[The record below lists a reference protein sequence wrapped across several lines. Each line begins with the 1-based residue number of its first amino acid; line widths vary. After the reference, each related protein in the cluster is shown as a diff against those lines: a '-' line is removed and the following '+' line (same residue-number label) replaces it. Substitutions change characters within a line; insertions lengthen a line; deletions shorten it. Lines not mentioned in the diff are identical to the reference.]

1 MRATATGTLRAP
13 EGSECST
20 AGMVSWQ
27 GPAMPW
33 VRATLRGKAV
43 MARALPS
50 GLLDA
55 QDGRVEIRYNPR
67 DGRMYR
73 AMAGNLA
80 VVDPTLLD
88 DSYCGPA
95 APVGKPK
102 PEGERETGRSAR
114 DPAAAKAARKT
125 RSAAEVPARAPE
137 GVSEAWTDGACSGN
151 PGPAGLGVV
160 LFHAGQRTE
169 LSEYLGTATNNIAE
183 LTAILRALEMVE
195 PEHPLIIR
203 TDSQYSIG
211 VLQKGWKAKANTE
224 LVGKVKKA
232 LADRPST
239 KLAYTPGHAGVSL
252 NERADQLAT
261 GAVSA
266 RKTVRNTYPIKQ
278 PAPSK
283 PE

>member
-1 MRATATGTLRAP
+1 
-13 EGSECST
+13 
-20 AGMVSWQ
+20 
-27 GPAMPW
+27 MPW
-33 VRATLRGKAV
+33 VRATLRGKSV
-43 MARALPS
+43 MARALGS
-50 GLLDA
+50 GNLDV
-55 QDGRVEIRYNPR
+55 QEGRVEIRYNPR
-67 DGRMYR
+67 DGKLYR
-73 AMAGNLA
+73 ALAANL
-80 VVDPTLLD
+80 VVADPTLLAD
-88 DSYCGPA
+88 EVCGPA
-95 APVGKPK
+95 VAVEKPRPLEAGK
-102 PEGERETGRSAR
+102 EAGR

-125 RSAAEVPARAPE
+125 KAASEVPGKAPD

-160 LFHAGQRTE
+160 LFHEGQRTE

-195 PEHPLIIR
+195 PGRPLIIR

-224 LVGKVKKA
+224 LVAKVKKM
-232 LADRPST
+232 LAERPST

-266 RKTVRNTYPIKQ
+266 RKTTRVAYPMKPIK
-278 PAPSK
+278 ASE